1 MPTIKEL
8 TNKLKNLQNTKK
20 ITAAMKM
27 VAASKLRRAQ
37 EAIERTRPYRAE
49 LTRLLSDLQ
58 SAVAGDDLPEEAAV
72 WLDPRPVKHV
82 SIVLFTSDKGLCG
95 AFNNSL
101 IRTFERVVGIREMD
115 PTTES
120 RTGFVELRS
129 RVQAGTVYT
138 VHFAGRRGYDAF
150 RTKIHGNGTVGE
162 WYHEAVAHPSLANA
176 RPIADKLIQE
186 YLVGKT
192 DEIWVVNNRF
202 QSALTQIP
210 QAVKVFPTAIKTD
223 GKASNQPIL
232 FDPPPAIVLSKLIP
246 QSIRFLILN
255 ALLEN
260 AAGEQGARMTAMDNA
275 TRNGQ
280 EMIDKNTLLK
290 NRARQ
295 AQITTELVE
304 IIAGAESIR

>member
-1 MPTIKEL
+1 LPTIKEL

-72 WLDPRPVKHV
+72 WLDPRPVRHV

-95 AFNNSL
+95 AFNNGL
-101 IRTFERVVGIREMD
+101 IRTFERVVGIRPMD
-115 PTTES
+115 ATTES
-120 RTGFVELRS
+120 RTGFVALRS
-129 RVQAGTVYT
+129 RVDTGVRYT
-138 VHFAGRRGYDAF
+138 VHFAGRRGWDAF
-150 RTKIHGNGTVGE
+150 RTKISGTGAVGQ
-162 WYHEAVAHPSLANA
+162 WYQDAVSKPSLANA
-176 RPIADKLIQE
+176 RPIADQLIQD
-186 YLVGKT
+186 YLDGRT

-210 QAVKVFPTAIKTD
+210 QALKVFPTKTESV
-223 GKASNQPIL
+223 KSSNTPIL

>member
-37 EAIERTRPYRAE
+37 EAIERTRPYRHE
-49 LTRLLSDLQ
+49 LTTLLSDLQ
-58 SAVAGDDLPEEAAV
+58 SAIAGQDLPEEAAV
-72 WLDPRPVKHV
+72 WLSPRPVKHV
-82 SIVLFTSDKGLCG
+82 SVVLFTSDKGLCG
-95 AFNNSL
+95 AFNNGL
-101 IRTFERVVGIREMD
+101 IRVFERVVGIRPMD
-115 PTTES
+115 AGTEA
-120 RTGFVELRS
+120 RPGFSELRA
-129 RVQAGTVYT
+129 RIGATAFT
-138 VHFAGRRGYDAF
+138 VHFAGRRGWDAF
-150 RTKIHGNGTVGE
+150 RTKLPAKENVGE
-162 WYHEAVAHPSLANA
+162 WYQEAVARPSLANA
-176 RPIADKLIQE
+176 RPIADQLIRD
-186 YLVGKT
+186 YLEGRT

-210 QAVKVFPTAIKTD
+210 QANKIFPTTPKASKT
-223 GKASNQPIL
+223 SNQPIL
-232 FDPPPAIVLSKLIP
+232 FNPPPAIVLAKLIP

>member
-37 EAIERTRPYRAE
+37 EAIERTRPYRGE
-49 LTRLLSDLQ
+49 LTALLSDLQ
-58 SAVAGDDLPEEAAV
+58 ARVAGEDLPQDV
-72 WLDPRPVKHV
+72 SPWLNPRPVKHLSV
-82 SIVLFTSDKGLCG
+82 VVFTSDKGLCG
-95 AFNNSL
+95 AFNNGL
-101 IRTFERVVGIREMD
+101 IRTFERVVGIRPMD
-115 PTTES
+115 AVTES
-120 RTGFVELRS
+120 RLGFSELHGRIAS
-129 RVQAGTVYT
+129 GTPFT
-138 VHFAGRRGYDAF
+138 AHFAGRRGWDAF
-150 RTKIHGNGTVGE
+150 RSKLPEASLGQ
-162 WYHEAVAHPSLANA
+162 WFSEAVAKPSLTNA
-176 RPIADKLIQE
+176 RPIADQLIQD
-186 YLVGKT
+186 YLDGKT
-192 DEIWVVNNRF
+192 DELWVVNNSF
-202 QSALTQIP
+202 QSALTQTP
-210 QAVKVFPTAIKTD
+210 QAMRLFP
-223 GKASNQPIL
+223 ASHSGSGRFSATPVL
-232 FDPPPAIVLSKLIP
+232 FDPPPAELLSKLIP
-246 QSIRFLILN
+246 QSIRFLVLN

-280 EMIDKNTLLK
+280 EMIDKYSLQK

>member
-1 MPTIKEL
+1 LPTIKEL

-49 LTRLLSDLQ
+49 LTKLLSDLQ
-58 SAVAGDDLPEEAAV
+58 SAVAGEDLPEEAAV

-101 IRTFERVVGIREMD
+101 IRTFERVVGIRQMD
-115 PTTES
+115 ATTES

-129 RVQAGTVYT
+129 RVDGGIRYT

-150 RTKIHGNGTVGE
+150 RTKISGTGNVGE
-162 WYHEAVAHPSLANA
+162 WYQDAVAKPSLANA
-176 RPIADKLIQE
+176 RPIADQLIQE
-186 YLVGKT
+186 YLDGRT

-202 QSALTQIP
+202 QSALTQTP
-210 QAVKVFPTAIKTD
+210 QAIKVFPTKTESV
-223 GKASNQPIL
+223 KSSNSPIL

>member
-49 LTRLLSDLQ
+49 LTKLLSDLQ
-58 SAVAGDDLPEEAAV
+58 SAVAGEDLPEEAAV

-101 IRTFERVVGIREMD
+101 IRTFERVVGIRQMD
-115 PTTES
+115 VTTEA

-129 RVQAGTVYT
+129 RVDGGIRYT

-150 RTKIHGNGTVGE
+150 RTKISGTGNVGE
-162 WYHEAVAHPSLANA
+162 WYQDAVAKPSLANA
-176 RPIADKLIQE
+176 RPIADQLIQE
-186 YLVGKT
+186 YLDGRT

-202 QSALTQIP
+202 QSALTQTP
-210 QAVKVFPTAIKTD
+210 QAIKVFPTKTESV
-223 GKASNQPIL
+223 KSSNSPIL

>member
-49 LTRLLSDLQ
+49 LTKLLSDLQ
-58 SAVAGDDLPEEAAV
+58 SAVAGEDLPEEAAV

-101 IRTFERVVGIREMD
+101 IRTFERVVGIRQMD
-115 PTTES
+115 PVTES

-129 RVQAGTVYT
+129 RVDGGIRYT

-150 RTKIHGNGTVGE
+150 RTKISGNGNVGE
-162 WYHEAVAHPSLANA
+162 WYQDAVAKPSLANA
-176 RPIADKLIQE
+176 RPIADQLIQE
-186 YLVGKT
+186 YLDGRT

-202 QSALTQIP
+202 QSALTQTP
-210 QAVKVFPTAIKTD
+210 QAIKVFPTKTESV
-223 GKASNQPIL
+223 KSSNTPIL

>member
-37 EAIERTRPYRAE
+37 EAIERTRPYRGE

-58 SAVAGDDLPEEAAV
+58 SAVAGEELPEAASI

-82 SIVLFTSDKGLCG
+82 TIVLFTSDKGLCG
-95 AFNNSL
+95 AFNNAL
-101 IRTFERVVGIREMD
+101 IRTFERVVGIRPMD
-115 PTTES
+115 PATEAKP
-120 RTGFVELRS
+120 GFVDLSS
-129 RVQAGTVYT
+129 RLSSDMSFTVL
-138 VHFAGRRGYDAF
+138 FAGRRGYDAF
-150 RTKIHGNGTVGE
+150 RLKLHGAGNVGE
-162 WYHEAVAHPSLANA
+162 WYPDAVAHPSLKQA
-176 RPIADKLIQE
+176 RPIADRLIQD
-186 YLVGKT
+186 YLSGKT
-192 DEIWVVNNRF
+192 DEIWLVNNRF

-210 QAVKVFPTAIKTD
+210 QAVKIFPTTKQVV
-223 GKASNQPIL
+223 GRASNKPVL
-232 FDPPPAIVLSKLIP
+232 YDPPPAIILSKLIP
-246 QSIRFLILN
+246 QSIRFLVLN

>member
-20 ITAAMKM
+20 ITSAMKM

-58 SAVAGDDLPEEAAV
+58 SAVAGEELPEEAAV

-95 AFNNSL
+95 AFNNGL
-101 IRTFERVVGIREMD
+101 IRTFERVVGIRPMD
-115 PTTES
+115 PSTES

-129 RVQAGTVYT
+129 RVDAKVAYT

-150 RTKIHGNGTVGE
+150 RSKIRAEHIGE
-162 WYHEAVAHPSLANA
+162 WFTDAVAHPSLAHA
-176 RPIADKLIQE
+176 RPIADRLIQE
-186 YLVGKT
+186 FLDGKT

-210 QAVKVFPTAIKTD
+210 QAVKVFPTKTESV
-223 GKASNQPIL
+223 KPSNTPIL

-246 QSIRFLILN
+246 QSIRFLVLN

>member
-37 EAIERTRPYRAE
+37 EAIERTRPYRHE
-49 LTRLLSDLQ
+49 LTWLLSDLQ
-58 SAVAGDDLPEEAAV
+58 AEIAGQDLPEEAAV
-72 WLDPRPVKHV
+72 WLTPRPVKHV

-95 AFNNSL
+95 AFNNGL
-101 IRTFERVVGIREMD
+101 IRTFERVVGIRPMD
-115 PTTES
+115 AATES
-120 RTGFVELRS
+120 RTGFSQLCA
-129 RVQAGTVYT
+129 RVAGTSYT

-150 RTKIHGNGTVGE
+150 RNKLAAKENVGE
-162 WYHEAVAHPSLANA
+162 WYHDAVSRPSLAHA
-176 RPIADKLIQE
+176 RPIADRLIQD
-186 YLVGKT
+186 YLEGRT

-210 QAVKVFPTAIKTD
+210 QAVKIFPTTPN
-223 GKASNQPIL
+223 ASRISNKPIL
-232 FDPPPAIVLSKLIP
+232 YNPPPAIVLAKLIP

>member
-1 MPTIKEL
+1 LPTIKEL

-49 LTRLLSDLQ
+49 LTMLLSDLQ
-58 SAVAGDDLPEEAAV
+58 SAVAGEDLPEEAAV

-101 IRTFERVVGIREMD
+101 IRTFERVVGIRQMD

-129 RVQAGTVYT
+129 RVEANIRYT

-150 RTKIHGNGTVGE
+150 RTKISGNGVVGE
-162 WYHEAVAHPSLANA
+162 WYQDAVAKPSLANA
-176 RPIADKLIQE
+176 RPIADQLIQE
-186 YLVGKT
+186 YLEGKT

-202 QSALTQIP
+202 QSALTQTP
-210 QAVKVFPTAIKTD
+210 QALKVFPTKTESV
-223 GKASNQPIL
+223 KSSNAPIL

>member
-37 EAIERTRPYRAE
+37 EAIERTRPYRSE
-49 LTRLLSDLQ
+49 LTKLLSDLQ
-58 SAVAGDDLPEEAAV
+58 AAVAGEELPAEAAV
-72 WLDPRPVKHV
+72 WLDPRVVKHV

-95 AFNNSL
+95 AFNNGL
-101 IRTFERVVGIREMD
+101 IRTFERVVGIRPMD
-115 PTTES
+115 PTTEG

-129 RVQAGTVYT
+129 RIDEGIVYT

-150 RTKIHGNGTVGE
+150 RAKIHGTGNVGE
-162 WYHEAVAHPSLANA
+162 WYQEAVAKPSLANA
-176 RPIADKLIQE
+176 RPIADKLIRE
-186 YLVGKT
+186 YLDGKT

-210 QAVKVFPTAIKTD
+210 QAIRVFPSAHQAVGTT
-223 GKASNQPIL
+223 SNKPIL

>member
-1 MPTIKEL
+1 
-8 TNKLKNLQNTKK
+8 
-20 ITAAMKM
+20 MKM

-49 LTRLLSDLQ
+49 LTRLLSDLP
-58 SAVAGDDLPEEAAV
+58 SAVAGDDLPEEAAI

-101 IRTFERVVGIREMD
+101 IRTFERVVGIRPMD
-115 PTTES
+115 PATEA

-129 RVQAGTVYT
+129 HVDSGIRYT

-150 RTKIHGNGTVGE
+150 RVKIHGNGKVGE
-162 WYHEAVAHPSLANA
+162 WYQDAVAHPSLAHA
-176 RPIADKLIQE
+176 RPIADQLIQE
-186 YLVGKT
+186 YLEGET

-202 QSALTQIP
+202 QSALTQTP
-210 QAVKVFPTAIKTD
+210 QAVKVFPTKTESV
-223 GKASNQPIL
+223 KSSNTPIL

-246 QSIRFLILN
+246 QSIRFLVLN

>member
-1 MPTIKEL
+1 LPTIKEL

-49 LTRLLSDLQ
+49 LTKLLSDLQ
-58 SAVAGDDLPEEAAV
+58 SAVAGEDLPEEAAV

-101 IRTFERVVGIREMD
+101 IRTFERVVGIRPMD
-115 PTTES
+115 ATTEA

-129 RVQAGTVYT
+129 RVDGGIRYT

-150 RTKIHGNGTVGE
+150 RTKISGTGIVGE
-162 WYHEAVAHPSLANA
+162 WYQDAVAKPSLANA
-176 RPIADKLIQE
+176 RPIADQLIQE
-186 YLVGKT
+186 YLDGKT

-202 QSALTQIP
+202 QSALTQTP
-210 QAVKVFPTAIKTD
+210 QAIKVFPTKTESV
-223 GKASNQPIL
+223 KSSNSPIL

>member
-49 LTRLLSDLQ
+49 LTKLLSDLQ
-58 SAVAGDDLPEEAAV
+58 SAVAGEDLPEEAAV

-101 IRTFERVVGIREMD
+101 IRTFERVVGIRQMD
-115 PTTES
+115 ATTES

-129 RVQAGTVYT
+129 RVDGGIRYT

-150 RTKIHGNGTVGE
+150 RTKISGTGNVGE
-162 WYHEAVAHPSLANA
+162 WYQDAVAKPSLANA
-176 RPIADKLIQE
+176 RPIADQLIQE
-186 YLVGKT
+186 YLDGRT

-202 QSALTQIP
+202 QSALTQTP
-210 QAVKVFPTAIKTD
+210 QAIKVFPTKTESV
-223 GKASNQPIL
+223 KSSNSPIL

>member
-1 MPTIKEL
+1 LPTIKEL

-58 SAVAGDDLPEEAAV
+58 SAVAGQDLPEEAAV
-72 WLDPRPVKHV
+72 WLDPRPVRHV

-95 AFNNSL
+95 AFNNGL
-101 IRTFERVVGIREMD
+101 IRTFERVLGIRPMD
-115 PTTES
+115 AATEA

-129 RVQAGTVYT
+129 HVRSGVRYT

-150 RTKIHGNGTVGE
+150 RNRISGTGTAGE
-162 WYHEAVAHPSLANA
+162 WYPEAVSRPSLANA
-176 RPIADKLIQE
+176 RPIADQLIE
-186 YLVGKT
+186 AYLAGKT

-202 QSALTQIP
+202 QSALTQTP
-210 QAVKVFPTAIKTD
+210 QAVKIFPTKTESVKSSD
-223 GKASNQPIL
+223 NPIL

-246 QSIRFLILN
+246 QSIRFLLLN

-260 AAGEQGARMTAMDNA
+260 AAGEQGARMTAMDSA

>member
-1 MPTIKEL
+1 LPTIKEL

-20 ITAAMKM
+20 ITSAMKM

-58 SAVAGDDLPEEAAV
+58 SAVAGDDLPEEAAI

-95 AFNNSL
+95 AFNNGL
-101 IRTFERVVGIREMD
+101 IRTFERVVGIRPMD

-129 RVQAGTVYT
+129 RVDARVAYT
-138 VHFAGRRGYDAF
+138 VHFAGRRGFDAF
-150 RTKIHGNGTVGE
+150 RSKIKAEHVGE
-162 WYHEAVAHPSLANA
+162 WFPDAVAHPSLAHA

-186 YLVGKT
+186 YLAGKT

-210 QAVKVFPTAIKTD
+210 QALKVFPTKTESV
-223 GKASNQPIL
+223 KFSNTPIL

-246 QSIRFLILN
+246 QSIRFLVLN

>member
-37 EAIERTRPYRAE
+37 EAIERTRPYRTE
-49 LTRLLSDLQ
+49 LTGLLQDLQ
-58 SAVAGDDLPEEAAV
+58 ARVAGEDLPDDV
-72 WLDPRPVKHV
+72 SPWLVQRTTRHV

-95 AFNNSL
+95 AFNNGL
-101 IRTFERVVGIREMD
+101 IRTFERVLGIRPMD
-115 PTTES
+115 ATTEA
-120 RTGFVELRS
+120 RAGFVDLKKKLDS
-129 RVQAGTVYT
+129 GVSFT

-150 RTKIHGNGTVGE
+150 RNRLGKSVGH
-162 WYHEAVAHPSLANA
+162 WFHEAVARPSLVHS
-176 RPIADKLIQE
+176 RPVSDRLIQD
-186 YLVGKT
+186 YLEGKT

-202 QSALTQIP
+202 QSALTQTP
-210 QAVKVFPTAIKTD
+210 QAMKLFPATISGKTRVS
-223 GKASNQPIL
+223 AAPVI
-232 FDPPPAIVLSKLIP
+232 FDPPPAELLSKLIP

-260 AAGEQGARMTAMDNA
+260 SAGEQGARMTAMDNA

>member
-58 SAVAGDDLPEEAAV
+58 SAVAGDDLPEDAAV

-95 AFNNSL
+95 AFNNGL
-101 IRTFERVVGIREMD
+101 IRTFERVVGIRPMD

-129 RVQAGTVYT
+129 RVEANVRYT

-150 RTKIHGNGTVGE
+150 RAKIAGNGTVGE
-162 WYHEAVAHPSLANA
+162 WYQDAVARPSLANA
-176 RPIADKLIQE
+176 RPIADQLIQE
-186 YLVGKT
+186 YLDGRT

-202 QSALTQIP
+202 QSALTQTP
-210 QAVKVFPTAIKTD
+210 QALKVFPTKTETV
-223 GKASNQPIL
+223 KTSNTPIL

>member
-49 LTRLLSDLQ
+49 LTKLLSDLQ
-58 SAVAGDDLPEEAAV
+58 SAVAGEDLPEEAAV

-101 IRTFERVVGIREMD
+101 IRTFERVVGIRQMD
-115 PTTES
+115 PVTES

-129 RVQAGTVYT
+129 RVDGGIRYT

-150 RTKIHGNGTVGE
+150 RTKISGTGNVGE
-162 WYHEAVAHPSLANA
+162 WYQDAVAKPSLANA
-176 RPIADKLIQE
+176 RPIADQLIQE
-186 YLVGKT
+186 YLDGRT

-202 QSALTQIP
+202 QSALTQTP
-210 QAVKVFPTAIKTD
+210 QALKVFPTKTESV
-223 GKASNQPIL
+223 KSSNTPIL